1 MDALLEQS
9 IDRAK
14 VLSEECGVS
23 NVSMR
28 IPEHFLGRDEEMAAL
43 KLLLESD
50 DALVS
55 VAVLHGVSGIGKT
68 TLAMAYANSRRAEF
82 WVVWRI
88 CARTEST
95 IRADLADL
103 AAARSWSA
111 PKSGEAEAA
120 KAAFSRLES
129 DGKGVLL
136 IYDDAADFDLVR
148 RYLPGRGGAKAI
160 VIFDAPRGDLGRSIA
175 LSPWPKSIGSKFL
188 LAHISVGRPAEAGT
202 LSAVLGGLP
211 LAHAH
216 AAAYCKQLGVGFAE
230 YRRRL
235 EQTRMRQSRD
245 GAPSASDEV
254 QIIAETFALGVGE
267 AERRHPAAARLMEYA
282 ALLAVEPIPLCFFS
296 EGRLPLMP
304 AAGAGMKR
312 NGVLR
317 GWTHGLWRVFDWHY
331 RKAKR
336 PGDRA
341 RGFFRP
347 ISGEDLDRAV
357 RALTDFA
364 LVDRVLIADPRDPK
378 CLTTTL
384 VLAPLARSAAAKFA
398 RGKCKAELIKAM
410 LSVYPESLDAEQWP
424 RARQLDSSALEL
436 TRGDAP
442 AVGAEKDA
450 GQLLGKI
457 ARYHQH
463 ALKDYEKAQSL
474 FEKSLSFA
482 EAAFGP
488 EHKAAAALLSDFSA
502 LLMMLG
508 GRENLDRARECLV
521 RALMIDEKTFGE
533 EHPSLSTRHSNLA
546 LVLRELGGVE
556 RFGLA
561 KGHLMRALA
570 IDEKALGPG
579 HPNVAVRYSNLA
591 ALLQDFGGAE
601 NIELAKDCLARA
613 LMIDEQAFGDS
624 HPYVAIR
631 LSSLAAALREQG
643 GEKNLG
649 LAKDFLTR
657 ALLIDE
663 NAYGR
668 EHLHVGVRL
677 SNLAL
682 ALKDLGGAENL
693 EVAEECLNRA
703 LAIDKKTIGEA
714 HPEHAKHLS
723 NLALVIRD
731 RGGIE
736 NLRRAEKRL
745 RQALAVDENAL
756 GAEHS
761 SVAINLWWLASIL
774 RAIGGAENLEH
785 AKEKLTR
792 AQAILGR
799 TLGSEHPATQQ
810 VSRTVSGLF
819 TELEGDN

>member
-1 MDALLEQS
+1 MDALLEQTT
-9 IDRAK
+9 DRAK
-14 VLSEECGVS
+14 VLIEENGVS

-28 IPEHFLGRDEEMAAL
+28 IHEHFLGRHEEMAAL
-43 KLLLESD
+43 KAELESD

-55 VAVLHGVSGIGKT
+55 VAVLHGASGVGKT

-82 WVVWRI
+82 RVIWRI

-103 AAARSWSA
+103 AVARSWSP
-111 PKSGEAEAA
+111 PKSSDAEATD
-120 KAAFSRLES
+120 AAFSRLES

-136 IYDDAADFDLVR
+136 IYDDAADFELVR
-148 RYLPGRGGAKAI
+148 RYLPNRAGAKAI
-160 VIFDAPRGDLGRSIA
+160 VIFDADRGDLGRSIA
-175 LSPWPKSIGSKFL
+175 LSPWPRSVGSKFL
-188 LAHISVGRPAEAGT
+188 LAHAAAGRSAEAET
-202 LSAVLGGLP
+202 LSATLGGLP

-216 AAAYCKQLGVGFAE
+216 AAAYCKQLSVDFAE

-235 EQTRMRQSRD
+235 ERTTTRRSRD
-245 GAPSASDEV
+245 DAPRESDEV
-254 QIIAETFALGVGE
+254 RIIAKTFALGLGE

-282 ALLAVEPIPLCFFS
+282 ALLAAEPIPLFFFI

-304 AAGAGMKR
+304 VAGAGIKWS
-312 NGVLR
+312 GVLR
-317 GWTHGLWRVFDWHY
+317 GWTDGLWRAFDGHF

-336 PGDRA
+336 PGDHA

-347 ISGEDLDRAV
+347 ISGEDLDSAV
-357 RALTDFA
+357 HALTDFA
-364 LVDRVLIADPRDPK
+364 LVDRALIADPRDPK
-378 CLTTTL
+378 CLTRTL
-384 VLAPLARSAAAKFA
+384 VVPPLARSAAAKFA
-398 RGKCKAELIKAM
+398 RGKGKAELIKAM
-410 LSVYPESLDAEQWP
+410 LSVYPESFDAEQWP

-436 TRGDAP
+436 TRGDVP
-442 AVGAEKDA
+442 ADGAEKEA
-450 GQLLGKI
+450 SQLLGKI
-457 ARYHQH
+457 ARYHQY
-463 ALKDYEKAQSL
+463 ALKDYEKALPL

-488 EHKAAAALLSDFSA
+488 EHKSTAALLSDFSA
-502 LLMMLG
+502 LLTTLG
-508 GRENLDRARECLV
+508 GRENLNRARECLV

-533 EHPSLSTRHSNLA
+533 EHPTLSTRHSNLA
-546 LVLRELGGVE
+546 LVLREIGGVAPLS
-556 RFGLA
+556 LA
-561 KGHLMRALA
+561 KRHLMRALA

-601 NIELAKDCLARA
+601 NMEVAKDCLERA
-613 LMIDEQAFGDS
+613 LMIDEQAFGDN

-631 LSSLAAALREQG
+631 LSSLAAALKEQG

-649 LAKDFLTR
+649 LARDYLTR

-668 EHLHVGVRL
+668 EHSHVGVRL

-693 EVAEECLNRA
+693 EAAEECLTRA
-703 LAIDKKTIGEA
+703 LAIDKMTIGED

-723 NLALVIRD
+723 NLALVIKD

-736 NLRRAEKRL
+736 NLRRAEKCL
-745 RQALAVDENAL
+745 AQALVVDEKTL

-761 SVAINLWWLASIL
+761 NVAIDLWWLASIL
-774 RAIGGAENLEH
+774 RAIGGPENLEL
-785 AKEKLTR
+785 AKEKLVR
-792 AQAILGR
+792 AQAIFSR
-799 TLGSEHPATQQ
+799 ALGSEHPSTQR
-810 VSRTVSGLF
+810 VSSTVAELF
-819 TELEGDN
+819 TELERYS